1 MKKTTISISGMHCAS
16 CAQKIE
22 SNLRKLKGV
31 KSANVNIATE
41 RATVEFN
48 EKTTSEDK
56 ITDLIE
62 KLGYEVIKEPR
73 EDEEIVDKE
82 KAARVSEARILKR
95 LFLFSLI
102 LSVPIFMISMVLEW
116 FGVMMPDKNII
127 LLLLAT
133 PVQFIAGYRF
143 YKGAFLSLK
152 AKTASMDT
160 LVAIGTSAAYFYSLF
175 VILFPGI
182 NGLGEE
188 VYFETSAVLITFI
201 LLGKWLEAVT
211 KGKASDAIKK
221 LMGLQPKIATI
232 IRNGKEMQIQIKDV
246 MVGDVVIVKP
256 GQKIPVDGIV
266 VKGLSSI
273 DESMIT
279 GESIPIEKKKNDN
292 VIGGTINKHGSFKFK
307 ATKVG
312 RDMVLS
318 QIIKL
323 VENAQGSKAPIQRLA
338 DKVSSY
344 FVPAVIIIAI
354 TSFSV
359 WYFAF
364 GQTFVFS
371 LSIFIAVLIIACPCA
386 LGLATPTAIMV
397 GTGKGAE
404 NGILIKNA
412 EALENAHKL
421 TTIVFDKTGTLTKG
435 KPEVTDIIAVDR
447 LNKKEILKY
456 AAIAEKDS
464 EHPLAEAVNNKA
476 KEERLNVPNAEHF
489 KAIPGYGIAA
499 RYGRDILLGNRKL
512 MKKYKIKIESEEEIN
527 RLESEGKTVMILALN
542 RKIVGLIAVADTLK
556 EFSKKAVEKLHKMG
570 KEVIMITGDNKRTA
584 DAIAKQLG
592 IDYALSE
599 VLPEDKEKEI
609 KKLQQ
614 KGKIVAMV
622 GDGINDAPALARADI
637 GIAIGAGTDVALETG
652 QIVLM
657 KNDLRDVVAAID
669 LSNYTIK
676 KIKQNLFWS
685 FFYNSIGIPIAA
697 GILYPFIL
705 NPMIAGAAMAFSS
718 VSVVS
723 NSLLMKR
730 YKPKY

>member
-1 MKKTTISISGMHCAS
+1 MKKITISISGMHCAS
-16 CAQKIE
+16 CVQKIE

-41 RATVEFN
+41 RATIEFN
-48 EKTTSEDK
+48 EKITSEDK
-56 ITDLIE
+56 INDLIE
-62 KLGYEVIKEPR
+62 RLGYEVIESR

-82 KAARVSEARILKR
+82 KAARVSETRRLKR

-102 LSVPIFMISMVLEW
+102 LSVPIFIISMVLEW
-116 FGVMMPDKNII
+116 FGFMIPDKNII

-143 YKGAFLSLK
+143 YKGAFMSLR

-160 LVAIGTSAAYFYSLF
+160 LIAIGTSAAYFYSLF

-182 NGLGEE
+182 SLGGE

-221 LMGLQPKIATI
+221 LMGLQPKIATV

-246 MVGDVVIVKP
+246 IVGDVVIVKP

-266 VKGLSSI
+266 VDGLSSV

-279 GESIPIEKKKNDN
+279 GESIPIEKKRDDK

-323 VENAQGSKAPIQRLA
+323 VEDAQGSKAPIQRLA

-344 FVPAVIIIAI
+344 FVPAVMIIAI
-354 TSFSV
+354 ISFSV

-371 LSIFIAVLIIACPCA
+371 LGIFIAVLIIACPCA
-386 LGLATPTAIMV
+386 LGLATPTAIIV

-404 NGILIKNA
+404 NGILIKGA

-435 KPEVTDIIAVDR
+435 KPEVTDIIAIDK

-456 AAIAEKDS
+456 AAVAERDS
-464 EHPLAEAVNNKA
+464 EHPLAEAINNKA
-476 KEERLNVPNAEHF
+476 KEERLKVPDAKHF
-489 KAIPGYGIAA
+489 KAIPGYGIEAK
-499 RYGRDILLGNRKL
+499 YGRDILLGNRKL
-512 MKKYKIKIESEEEIN
+512 MQKYKIKIENEEEID
-527 RLESEGKTVMILALN
+527 RLESEGKTVMIIALN

-609 KKLQQ
+609 KKLQK

-697 GILYPFIL
+697 GLLYPFIL

-723 NSLLMKR
+723 NSLSMKR
-730 YKPKY
+730 YKKIRF